1 MLARSQQT
9 LARLDLSI
17 ESSADSSN
25 DSAVRDNFDFPAPLG
40 FAVEGRIVRGQLGKL
55 DFRHD
60 ASMNANSIVRF
71 LFGLCK
77 PAWL

>member
-1 MLARSQQT
+1 MLAGSQQT

-17 ESSADSSN
+17 ESDADWSN
-25 DSAVRDNFDFPAPLG
+25 DSAVRDHLDFPVPLG
-40 FAVEGRIVRGQLGKL
+40 VALEGRIVRGQLGKL
-55 DFRHD
+55 DFGHD
-60 ASMNANSIVRF
+60 ESMNANSIVRF